1 MVVHGID
8 TQANDLDVAAI
19 ELRLDP
25 SHVAEFG
32 RADRGEVLGVG
43 EQHTP
48 GVPKPLV
55 EANSTFR
62 RLSLKI
68 WRGVANLKSHA
79 GPLGS
84 FGDNAAARL
93 CVAHIGR
100 PPGGD
105 RVQEVR
111 DFRSGGGRSGGSDV
125 LIGITMS
132 KKHSVKPES

>member
-8 TQANDLDVAAI
+8 TQANDLDVATI

-62 RLSLKI
+62 RLSLEI
-68 WRGVANLKSHA
+68 WRSVANLKSHA

-93 CVAHIGR
+93 CVREPSLSHHDGSYDGFQRPVWRPELSNRKRPRGR
-100 PPGGD
+100 LVDACG
-105 RVQEVR
+105 
-111 DFRSGGGRSGGSDV
+111 
-125 LIGITMS
+125 
-132 KKHSVKPES
+132 